1 MSVFIDLV
9 AVLGRLLEPVL
20 AESATAAAIV
30 LFTVLVR
37 LALHPL
43 SRAAFRG
50 ATPVAGLLP
59 VLLQLPVFFLMYRA
73 FSSAEIGGAA
83 NELLGHRLF
92 AAPLGDRWGEAL
104 GEGGLFG
111 ESGLVFLGLFAAVA
125 VVAAWSAVRGRKAVA
140 LAAVTGGAG
149 AGGAAGV
156 KAAGG
161 KAAGVKEGVRNGS
174 GATGNGAQ
182 AGGVNGGRAKA
193 DGGTGGGGNGG
204 RAKADGGKAGGGK
217 PGGAKA
223 SGVKAGGAKAGGAKA
238 GGAKVGGGKG
248 SGGGGAGAV
257 AGLSAEQQEVMR
269 KLGGVLPLLSFG
281 TLITAA
287 LVPLAAGL
295 YLVTTTAWSVAERI
309 WLQHRKDRAEAAE
322 RAVSGAERS
331 AM

>member
-9 AVLGRLLEPVL
+9 SLLGRLLEPVL

-50 ATPVAGLLP
+50 ATPVAGCLP

-83 NELLGHRLF
+83 NELLGHRLL
-92 AAPLGDRWGEAL
+92 AAPLGGRWGEAL

-111 ESGLVFLGLFAAVA
+111 EQGLVFLGLFAVVS
-125 VVAAWSAVRGRKAVA
+125 VVAAWSAVRGRKAAA
-140 LAAVTGGAG
+140 LAAATAG
-149 AGGAAGV
+149 AGTAGA
-156 KAAGG
+156 
-161 KAAGVKEGVRNGS
+161 
-174 GATGNGAQ
+174 
-182 AGGVNGGRAKA
+182 
-193 DGGTGGGGNGG
+193 
-204 RAKADGGKAGGGK
+204 KAGGG
-217 PGGAKA
+217 
-223 SGVKAGGAKAGGAKA
+223 KAGGAKAGRAKA
-238 GGAKVGGGKG
+238 GA
-248 SGGGGAGAV
+248 SAAGA
-257 AGLSAEQQEVMR
+257 AGGVGVISAEQQEVMR

-295 YLVTTTAWSVAERI
+295 YLVTTTAWSVAERA
-309 WLQHRKDRAEAAE
+309 WLQHRKDRAE
-322 RAVSGAERS
+322 RAGLPVSGAERS
-331 AM
+331 VM

>member
-9 AVLGRLLEPVL
+9 ALLGRLLEPVL

-50 ATPVAGLLP
+50 ATPVAGILP

-111 ESGLVFLGLFAAVA
+111 ERGLVFLGLFAVVA
-125 VVAAWSAVRGRKAVA
+125 VVAAWSAARGRKAAA
-140 LAAVTGGAG
+140 LMA
-149 AGGAAGV
+149 
-156 KAAGG
+156 AAGG
-161 KAAGVKEGVRNGS
+161 VG
-174 GATGNGAQ
+174 
-182 AGGVNGGRAKA
+182 
-193 DGGTGGGGNGG
+193 GGT
-204 RAKADGGKAGGGK
+204 AK
-217 PGGAKA
+217 P
-223 SGVKAGGAKAGGAKA
+223 GGAKAGGAKA
-238 GGAKVGGGKG
+238 GGAKAAGIVAGGAKAGGAKAAGAKAGGPKRSGAGGG
-248 SGGGGAGAV
+248 GAV
-257 AGLSAEQQEVMR
+257 AGLTAEQQELMR
-269 KLGGVLPLLSFG
+269 KVGGVLPLLSFG

-295 YLVTTTAWSVAERI
+295 YLVTTTAWSVAERA
-309 WLQHRKDRAEAAE
+309 WLQYRKDRAERAE
-322 RAVSGAERS
+322 GAVSGAERS

>member
-59 VLLQLPVFFLMYRA
+59 MLLQLPVFFLMYRA

-92 AAPLGDRWGEAL
+92 AAPLGDRWGDAL
-104 GEGGLFG
+104 GDGGLFG
-111 ESGLVFLGLFAAVA
+111 ESGLVFLGLFAVVA

-140 LAAVTGGAG
+140 LAAETGGAG
-149 AGGAAGV
+149 ASGAGAGGLQGTGGKGGGAKGR
-156 KAAGG
+156 
-161 KAAGVKEGVRNGS
+161 E
-174 GATGNGAQ
+174 GNG
-182 AGGVNGGRAKA
+182 GEVKGREAKTG
-193 DGGTGGGGNGG
+193 GGTGRGGNGRGGNGG
-204 RAKADGGKAGGGK
+204 RAKAGGAK

-223 SGVKAGGAKAGGAKA
+223 GVAAGAKAGGAKA
-238 GGAKVGGGKG
+238 GGAKA
-248 SGGGGAGAV
+248 SGAGGAGAV

-309 WLQHRKDRAEAAE
+309 WLQHRKDRADRKDRAE
-322 RAVSGAERS
+322 RAERADSGAERS

>member
-1 MSVFIDLV
+1 MDLV
-9 AVLGRLLEPVL
+9 AVLGRFLEPVL

-50 ATPVAGLLP
+50 ATPVAGILP

-104 GEGGLFG
+104 GEGGFFG
-111 ESGLVFLGLFAAVA
+111 EQGLVFLGLFAVVA
-125 VVAAWSAVRGRKAVA
+125 VVAAWSAARGRKAAA
-140 LAAVTGGAG
+140 LMAA
-149 AGGAAGV
+149 
-156 KAAGG
+156 
-161 KAAGVKEGVRNGS
+161 
-174 GATGNGAQ
+174 
-182 AGGVNGGRAKA
+182 
-193 DGGTGGGGNGG
+193 
-204 RAKADGGKAGGGK
+204 
-217 PGGAKA
+217 
-223 SGVKAGGAKAGGAKA
+223 AGGAKAGGAKA
-238 GGAKVGGGKG
+238 GGAKVRKASGVGGG
-248 SGGGGAGAV
+248 GAV
-257 AGLSAEQQEVMR
+257 AGLTAEQQEVMR
-269 KLGGVLPLLSFG
+269 KVGGVLPLLSFG

-295 YLVTTTAWSVAERI
+295 YLVTTTAWSVAERA
-309 WLQHRKDRAEAAE
+309 WLQHRKDRSE
-322 RAVSGAERS
+322 RAGLVASGAARS